1 MINFFKYFIYEDLNN
16 SEVYKPNLK
25 LSNSEFF
32 IISNENEL
40 KDILK
45 NHRFDGYEID
55 IINLGLKKKAFAFCI
70 FYETNLVHI
79 TWLALNEEAKKFVD
93 DWPMKV
99 NWSNIGIWGLSYT
112 HPKFRKNGFYQY
124 THKQIQNFLLNKN
137 IKFNRFSIK
146 KRNTPS
152 ILAMSKFQPK
162 KIANGYSFHLLKFK
176 FRILIPT
183 NENRI

>member
-1 MINFFKYFIYEDLNN
+1 MINIFKYFIYEDLNN
-16 SEVYKPNLK
+16 SKVYKPNLK

-45 NHRFDGYEID
+45 KHRFDGYEID
-55 IINLGLKKKAFAFCI
+55 TINLGLKKKAIAFCV
-70 FYETNLVHI
+70 FYENNLVHI
-79 TWLALNEEAKKFVD
+79 SWLAISEEAKKFID
-93 DWPMKV
+93 DWPMKI
-99 NWSNIGIWGLSYT
+99 NWSNIGIYGLSYT
-112 HPKFRKNGFYQY
+112 HPKFKKNGYFQY
-124 THKQIQNFLLNKN
+124 TYKQIQNFLLNKN
-137 IKFNRFSIK
+137 IKFIRFSIK

-152 ILAMSKFQPK
+152 ISALSKFQPK